1 MKRIALTLI
10 VAVAFVLSVTAQ
22 ENPEKL
28 KQLEQLEQKTAQK
41 SVPDTLAAGQD
52 TLIAEEEDVILTDK
66 EMKEDDTT
74 RVKIGD
80 VITVEDTDEET
91 VIRIGHKGIRIKG
104 DGDDAEI
111 RMEDDRENL
120 YAEHPGMAFR
130 GHLGGIEFGFNN
142 YSTGKWGASPE
153 PAEQYFDLN
162 SSKSTCFN
170 LCMFPVSLGF
180 SRHFG
185 LVTTLGLSWNN
196 YFFDAGNTIAVDEDG
211 ILRPSFPSS
220 GVVKKSK
227 LSTTYAF
234 LPVLLEVQLPVSDNK
249 TINIG
254 AGMIGAIKL
263 GSHTKVVY
271 ETEGVHREKT
281 RDDFNLNLLRYG
293 ATARLGYEMVQVYGT
308 CYLSPLFEKGKGPE
322 LYPFEVGLALTFN
335 N

>member
-1 MKRIALTLI
+1 MKRIVLTLI
-10 VAVAFVLSVTAQ
+10 ITVAFILSVTAQ
-22 ENPEKL
+22 ENTEKL
-28 KQLEQLEQKTAQK
+28 KQLEQLEQKAAQQA
-41 SVPDTLAAGQD
+41 VPDTLAAGRD
-52 TLIAEEEDVILTDK
+52 TLIAEDEDIILTDK
-66 EMKEDDTT
+66 EMNTDDTT
-74 RVKIGD
+74 RVKIGE
-80 VITVEDTDEET
+80 VITVEDTDDET
-91 VIRIGHKGIRIKG
+91 VIRIGHRGIRIIE
-104 DGDDAEI
+104 DGNDAEI
-111 RMEDDRENL
+111 RFEDDREAM
-120 YAEHPGMAFR
+120 YAEHPGRAFR

-142 YSTGKWGASPE
+142 YSTGKWGASPV
-153 PAEQYFDLN
+153 PVEQYFDLN
-162 SSKSTCFN
+162 SSKSTVFN

-180 SRHFG
+180 SRHIG
-185 LVTTLGLSWNN
+185 LVTTLGISWNG
-196 YFFDAGNTIAVDEDG
+196 YIFDEGNTIAVDGEG
-211 ILRPSFPSS
+211 LVQPVFPES

-234 LPVLLEVQLPVSDNK
+234 LPVMLEVQLPVSDNK

-293 ATARLGYEMVQVYGT
+293 ATARVGYEMVQVYGT

-322 LYPFEVGLALTFN
+322 LYPYEVGIALTFN